1 MGRPRIA
8 RLDRER
14 IAEAAL
20 ALVDRDGDFK
30 MPDLAKHL
38 NVQVSSIY
46 HHAKGRAAVVELVR
60 NRVVRE
66 IDGSAF
72 ERLTWD
78 DAFTAWARSYR
89 SAFSRH
95 PTSIR
100 LLATET
106 VRDPTSLSV
115 YYAPAEGLRKA
126 GFPDDHILAV
136 ITAAENFLLGAA
148 LDAAAPE
155 VMIEADST
163 TPDDALTR
171 ALAAAP
177 TGQARA
183 EQAFELGWRALLSG
197 FRRLLE
203 ELHEASARP
212 ASSS

>member
-14 IAEAAL
+14 IAKAAL
-20 ALVDRDGDFK
+20 ELVDRDGDFT

-46 HHAKGRAAVVELVR
+46 HHAKGRAAVVDLVR
-60 NRVVRE
+60 DRVVRE
-66 IDGSAF
+66 IDGSSF
-72 ERLTWD
+72 ERLPWD
-78 DAFTAWARSYR
+78 EAFSEWARSYR
-89 SAFSRH
+89 AAFSRH

-115 YYAPAEGLRKA
+115 YRAPAAGLCAA

-136 ITAAENFLLGAA
+136 ITASENFLLGAA

-155 VMIEADST
+155 VMIEADAT

-177 TGQARA
+177 RGPARA
-183 EQAFELGWRALLSG
+183 EQAFELGWTTLLSG
-197 FRRLLE
+197 FRRLL
-203 ELHEASARP
+203 HEVHE
-212 ASSS
+212 

>member
-1 MGRPRIA
+1 MGRPRVA

-20 ALVDRDGDFK
+20 ELVDRDGDFR
-30 MPDLAKHL
+30 MPDLARHL

-60 NRVVRE
+60 HRVVRE

-72 ERLTWD
+72 ERLPWD
-78 DAFTAWARSYR
+78 VAFSEWARSYR
-89 SAFSRH
+89 AAFSRH
-95 PTSIR
+95 PTAIR

-106 VRDPTSLSV
+106 VRDPGSLSV
-115 YYAPAEGLRKA
+115 YHSAAAGLRDA
-126 GFPDDHILAV
+126 GFPDDHIMAV

-163 TPDDALTR
+163 TTDDALTR

-177 TGQARA
+177 RGPERA
-183 EQAFELGWRALLSG
+183 EQAFELGLAALLAG
-197 FRRLLE
+197 FRNLLQE
-203 ELHEASARP
+203 CGAVRR
-212 ASSS
+212 